1 MARVYQFTVDRTWQG
16 QALPPSEQTR
26 LTVAL
31 EVNHAE
37 LEWDAPWPSGVV
49 PRQMPGKCW
58 GLWEYSVVEFF
69 LVSEA
74 GPYVEFEFG
83 PAWHW
88 LALYLSGY
96 RVLHSLLD
104 GVDYR
109 YRREG
114 QRWLGRAT
122 VALPAS
128 HRWCRANAFFIQ
140 REGGERRYCAAASA
154 PGEPDFHRQDCYL
167 TL

>member
-1 MARVYQFTVDRTWQG
+1 MARVYQFAIERTWHG
-16 QALPPSEQTR
+16 QALPPTERTQ
-26 LTVAL
+26 LEVAL
-31 EVNHAE
+31 EADRAE
-37 LEWDAPWPSGVV
+37 LTWDAPWPGGVV
-49 PRQMPGKCW
+49 PSQLPGKCW
-58 GLWEYSVVEFF
+58 GLWEYSVLELF

-83 PAWHW
+83 PAGHW

-96 RVLHSLLD
+96 RVHQRLLD

-109 YRREG
+109 FRRAG

-122 VALPAS
+122 VTLPES
-128 HRWCRANAFFIQ
+128 HRWCRGNAFFIQ
-140 REGGERRYCAAASA
+140 REGEQRRYYAAASA
-154 PGEPDFHRQDCYL
+154 PGAPDFHRHDCYL